1 MKGFDERAR
10 ELRLLNLRVWKE
22 GALVL
27 SKDYDSEMRRNQYS
41 ASKSFTSTAV
51 GIALGEGL
59 LSLEE
64 RLVDAFPKDVP
75 ECAGENLQKATVRDL
90 LTMGLGQGKG
100 YLMGEQRPFLQEEDW
115 VRYAL
120 SLPFEYAPGEKF
132 VYNNVGPYLAG
143 VLVQRRSGC
152 DLVSYLT
159 PRLFAPMGIQRPT
172 WETDPQGFTF
182 GAGGLFLC
190 VTELLKFGRL
200 LLQKG
205 PVGRQAV
212 GARGVFEG
220 GRQEADRK
228 WGAGLWVPV
237 LAGRAGFLPGR
248 RQVWPVC
255 PGFPGGG
262 RRHLHKRRAF
272 RPAEAAGFPDGMP
285 APAAERGSVS
295 MTCYAAI

>member
-41 ASKSFTSTAV
+41 ASKSFTSAAV

-64 RLVDAFPKDVP
+64 RLVDAFPKEVP

-205 PVGRQAV
+205 RWDGRQLV
-212 GARGVFEG
+212 P
-220 GRQEADRK
+220 EAYLK
-228 WGAGLWVPV
+228 
-237 LAGRAGFLPGR
+237 
-248 RQVWPVC
+248 
-255 PGFPGGG
+255 
-262 RRHLHKRRAF
+262 
-272 RPAEAAGFPDGMP
+272 EAAKKQIENGEQGYGYLFWRGERDSFRADGKYGQYALVFPEED
-285 APAAERGSVS
+285 AVICTNAELLDQRKLLDFLMECQPQLLKGE
-295 MTCYAAI
+295 A

>member
-41 ASKSFTSTAV
+41 ASKSFTSAAV

-64 RLVDAFPKDVP
+64 RLVDAFSKEVP

-205 PVGRQAV
+205 RWDGRQLV
-212 GARGVFEG
+212 P
-220 GRQEADRK
+220 EAYLK
-228 WGAGLWVPV
+228 
-237 LAGRAGFLPGR
+237 
-248 RQVWPVC
+248 
-255 PGFPGGG
+255 
-262 RRHLHKRRAF
+262 
-272 RPAEAAGFPDGMP
+272 EAAKKQIENGEQGYGYLFWRGERDSFRADGKYGQYALVFPEED
-285 APAAERGSVS
+285 AVICTNAELLDQRKLLDFLMERQPQLLKGE
-295 MTCYAAI
+295 A

>member
-41 ASKSFTSTAV
+41 ASKSFTSAAV

-64 RLVDAFPKDVP
+64 RLVDAFSKEVP

-182 GAGGLFLC
+182 GAGWLFLC

-205 PVGRQAV
+205 RWDGRQLV
-212 GARGVFEG
+212 P
-220 GRQEADRK
+220 EAYLK
-228 WGAGLWVPV
+228 
-237 LAGRAGFLPGR
+237 
-248 RQVWPVC
+248 
-255 PGFPGGG
+255 
-262 RRHLHKRRAF
+262 
-272 RPAEAAGFPDGMP
+272 EAAKKQIENGEQGYGYLFWRGERDSFRADGKYGQYALVFPEED
-285 APAAERGSVS
+285 AVICTNAELLDQRKLLDFLMECQPQLLKGE
-295 MTCYAAI
+295 A

>member
-41 ASKSFTSTAV
+41 ASKSFTSAAV

-205 PVGRQAV
+205 RWDGRQLV
-212 GARGVFEG
+212 P
-220 GRQEADRK
+220 EAYLK
-228 WGAGLWVPV
+228 
-237 LAGRAGFLPGR
+237 
-248 RQVWPVC
+248 
-255 PGFPGGG
+255 
-262 RRHLHKRRAF
+262 
-272 RPAEAAGFPDGMP
+272 EAAKKQIENGEQGYGYLFWRGERDSFRADGKYGQYALVFPEED
-285 APAAERGSVS
+285 AVICTNAELLDQRKLLDYLMERQPQLLKGE
-295 MTCYAAI
+295 A

>member
-41 ASKSFTSTAV
+41 ASKSFTSAAV

-64 RLVDAFPKDVP
+64 RLVDAFSKEVP

-205 PVGRQAV
+205 RWDGRQLV
-212 GARGVFEG
+212 P
-220 GRQEADRK
+220 EAYLK
-228 WGAGLWVPV
+228 
-237 LAGRAGFLPGR
+237 
-248 RQVWPVC
+248 
-255 PGFPGGG
+255 
-262 RRHLHKRRAF
+262 
-272 RPAEAAGFPDGMP
+272 EAAKKQIENGEQGYGYLFWRGERDSFRADGKYGQYALVFPEED
-285 APAAERGSVS
+285 AVICTNAELLDQRKLLDFLMECQPQLLKGE
-295 MTCYAAI
+295 A

>member
-41 ASKSFTSTAV
+41 ASKSFTSAAV

-64 RLVDAFPKDVP
+64 RLVDAFPKEVP

-143 VLVQRRSGC
+143 VLVQRRAGC

-172 WETDPQGFTF
+172 WETDPQRFTF

-205 PVGRQAV
+205 RWDGRQLVPEAYL
-212 GARGVFEG
+212 
-220 GRQEADRK
+220 QEAAKKQIENGEQGYGYLFWRGERDSFRADGKYGQYALVFPEEDAVICTNAELLDQRK
-228 WGAGLWVPV
+228 L
-237 LAGRAGFLPGR
+237 LDFLMECQPQLLKGE
-248 RQVWPVC
+248 V
-255 PGFPGGG
+255 
-262 RRHLHKRRAF
+262 
-272 RPAEAAGFPDGMP
+272 
-285 APAAERGSVS
+285 
-295 MTCYAAI
+295 

>member
-1 MKGFDERAR
+1 M
-10 ELRLLNLRVWKE
+10 
-22 GALVL
+22 L

-41 ASKSFTSTAV
+41 ASKSFTSAAV

-64 RLVDAFPKDVP
+64 RLVDAFSKEVP

-205 PVGRQAV
+205 RWDGRQLV
-212 GARGVFEG
+212 P
-220 GRQEADRK
+220 EAYLK
-228 WGAGLWVPV
+228 
-237 LAGRAGFLPGR
+237 
-248 RQVWPVC
+248 
-255 PGFPGGG
+255 
-262 RRHLHKRRAF
+262 
-272 RPAEAAGFPDGMP
+272 EAAKKQIENGEQGYGYLFWRGERDSFRADGKYGQYALVFPEED
-285 APAAERGSVS
+285 AVICTNAELLDQRKLLDFLMECQPQLLKGE
-295 MTCYAAI
+295 A

>member
-41 ASKSFTSTAV
+41 ASKSFTSAAV

-64 RLVDAFPKDVP
+64 RLVDAFSKEVP

-200 LLQKG
+200 LLQRG
-205 PVGRQAV
+205 RWDGRQLV
-212 GARGVFEG
+212 P
-220 GRQEADRK
+220 EAYLK
-228 WGAGLWVPV
+228 
-237 LAGRAGFLPGR
+237 
-248 RQVWPVC
+248 
-255 PGFPGGG
+255 
-262 RRHLHKRRAF
+262 
-272 RPAEAAGFPDGMP
+272 EAAKKQIENGEQGYGYLFWRGERDSFRADGKYGQYALVFPEED
-285 APAAERGSVS
+285 AVICTNAELLDQRKLLDFLMERQPQLLKGE
-295 MTCYAAI
+295 A

>member
-41 ASKSFTSTAV
+41 ASKSFTSAAV

-64 RLVDAFPKDVP
+64 RLVDAFPKEVP

-143 VLVQRRSGC
+143 VLVQRRAGC
-152 DLVSYLT
+152 DLVNYLT

-190 VTELLKFGRL
+190 ISELLKFGRL

-205 PVGRQAV
+205 QWDGRQLVPEAYL
-212 GARGVFEG
+212 
-220 GRQEADRK
+220 QEAAKKQIENGEQGYGYLFWRGERDSFRADGKYGQYALVFPEEDAVICTNAELLDQRK
-228 WGAGLWVPV
+228 L
-237 LAGRAGFLPGR
+237 LDFLMECQPRLLKG
-248 RQVWPVC
+248 
-255 PGFPGGG
+255 
-262 RRHLHKRRAF
+262 
-272 RPAEAAGFPDGMP
+272 EA
-285 APAAERGSVS
+285 
-295 MTCYAAI
+295 

>member
-41 ASKSFTSTAV
+41 ASKSFTSAAV

-64 RLVDAFPKDVP
+64 RLVDAFSKEVP

-205 PVGRQAV
+205 RWDGRQLV
-212 GARGVFEG
+212 P
-220 GRQEADRK
+220 EAYLK
-228 WGAGLWVPV
+228 
-237 LAGRAGFLPGR
+237 
-248 RQVWPVC
+248 
-255 PGFPGGG
+255 
-262 RRHLHKRRAF
+262 
-272 RPAEAAGFPDGMP
+272 EAAKKQIENGEQGYGYLFWRGERDSFRADGKYGQYALVFPEED
-285 APAAERGSVS
+285 AVICTNAEFLYQRKLLDFLMERQPQLLKGE
-295 MTCYAAI
+295 A

>member
-41 ASKSFTSTAV
+41 ASKSFTSAAV

-64 RLVDAFPKDVP
+64 RLVDAFPKEVP

-120 SLPFEYAPGEKF
+120 SLPFEYAPREKF

-143 VLVQRRSGC
+143 VLVQRRAGC
-152 DLVSYLT
+152 DLVNYLT

-190 VTELLKFGRL
+190 ISELLKFGRL

-205 PVGRQAV
+205 RWDGRQLVPEAYL
-212 GARGVFEG
+212 
-220 GRQEADRK
+220 QEAAKKQIENGEQGYGYLFWRGERDSFRADGKYGQYALVFPEEDAVICTNAELLDQRK
-228 WGAGLWVPV
+228 L
-237 LAGRAGFLPGR
+237 LDFLMECQPRLLKG
-248 RQVWPVC
+248 
-255 PGFPGGG
+255 
-262 RRHLHKRRAF
+262 
-272 RPAEAAGFPDGMP
+272 EA
-285 APAAERGSVS
+285 
-295 MTCYAAI
+295 

>member
-41 ASKSFTSTAV
+41 ASKSFTSAAV

-64 RLVDAFPKDVP
+64 RLVDAFSKEVP

-90 LTMGLGQGKG
+90 LTMGLGQSKG

-120 SLPFEYAPGEKF
+120 SLPFVYAPGEKF

-205 PVGRQAV
+205 RWDGRQLV
-212 GARGVFEG
+212 P
-220 GRQEADRK
+220 EAYLK
-228 WGAGLWVPV
+228 
-237 LAGRAGFLPGR
+237 
-248 RQVWPVC
+248 
-255 PGFPGGG
+255 
-262 RRHLHKRRAF
+262 
-272 RPAEAAGFPDGMP
+272 EAAKKQIENGEQGYGYLFWRGERDSFRADGKYGQYALVFPEED
-285 APAAERGSVS
+285 AVICTNAELLDQRKLLDFLMERQPQLLKGE
-295 MTCYAAI
+295 A

>member
-41 ASKSFTSTAV
+41 ASKSFTSAAV

-64 RLVDAFPKDVP
+64 RLVDAFSKEVP

-190 VTELLKFGRL
+190 VTELLRFGRL

-205 PVGRQAV
+205 RWDGRQLV
-212 GARGVFEG
+212 P
-220 GRQEADRK
+220 EAYLK
-228 WGAGLWVPV
+228 
-237 LAGRAGFLPGR
+237 
-248 RQVWPVC
+248 
-255 PGFPGGG
+255 
-262 RRHLHKRRAF
+262 
-272 RPAEAAGFPDGMP
+272 EAAKKQIENGEQGYGYLFWRGERDSFRADGKYGQYALVFPEED
-285 APAAERGSVS
+285 AVICTNAELLDQRKLLDFLMECQPQLLKGE
-295 MTCYAAI
+295 A

>member
-41 ASKSFTSTAV
+41 ASKSFTSAAV

-64 RLVDAFPKDVP
+64 RLVDAFSKEVP

-205 PVGRQAV
+205 RWDGRQ
-212 GARGVFEG
+212 
-220 GRQEADRK
+220 
-228 WGAGLWVPV
+228 LVPETY
-237 LAGRAGFLPGR
+237 L
-248 RQVWPVC
+248 
-255 PGFPGGG
+255 
-262 RRHLHKRRAF
+262 K
-272 RPAEAAGFPDGMP
+272 EAAKKQIENGEQGYGYLFWRGERDSFRADGKYGQYALVFPEED
-285 APAAERGSVS
+285 AVICTNAELLDQRKLLDFLMERQPQLLKGE
-295 MTCYAAI
+295 A

>member
-27 SKDYDSEMRRNQYS
+27 SKDYDSEMRSNQYS
-41 ASKSFTSTAV
+41 ASKSFTSAAM

-64 RLVDAFPKDVP
+64 RLVDAFSKEVP

-190 VTELLKFGRL
+190 VTELLRFGRL

-205 PVGRQAV
+205 RWDGRQLV
-212 GARGVFEG
+212 P
-220 GRQEADRK
+220 EAYLK
-228 WGAGLWVPV
+228 
-237 LAGRAGFLPGR
+237 
-248 RQVWPVC
+248 
-255 PGFPGGG
+255 
-262 RRHLHKRRAF
+262 
-272 RPAEAAGFPDGMP
+272 EAAKKQIENGEQGYGYLFWRGERDSFRADGKYGQYALVFPEED
-285 APAAERGSVS
+285 AVICTNAELLDQRKLLDFLMECQPQLLKGE
-295 MTCYAAI
+295 A

>member
-41 ASKSFTSTAV
+41 ASKSFTSAAV

-64 RLVDAFPKDVP
+64 RLVDAFSKEVP

-205 PVGRQAV
+205 RWDGRQ
-212 GARGVFEG
+212 
-220 GRQEADRK
+220 
-228 WGAGLWVPV
+228 LVPETY
-237 LAGRAGFLPGR
+237 L
-248 RQVWPVC
+248 
-255 PGFPGGG
+255 
-262 RRHLHKRRAF
+262 K
-272 RPAEAAGFPDGMP
+272 EAAKKQIENGEQGYGYLFWQGERDSFRADGKYGQYALVFPEED
-285 APAAERGSVS
+285 AVICTNAELLDQRKLLDFLMERQPQLLKGE
-295 MTCYAAI
+295 A

>member
-41 ASKSFTSTAV
+41 ASKSFTSAAV

-64 RLVDAFPKDVP
+64 RLVDAFPKEVP

-172 WETDPQGFTF
+172 WETDRQGFTF

-205 PVGRQAV
+205 RWDGRQ
-212 GARGVFEG
+212 
-220 GRQEADRK
+220 
-228 WGAGLWVPV
+228 LVPETY
-237 LAGRAGFLPGR
+237 L
-248 RQVWPVC
+248 
-255 PGFPGGG
+255 
-262 RRHLHKRRAF
+262 K
-272 RPAEAAGFPDGMP
+272 EAAKKQIENGEQGYGYLFWRGERDSFRADGKYGQYALVFPEED
-285 APAAERGSVS
+285 AVICTNAELLDQRKLLDFLMECQPQLLKGE
-295 MTCYAAI
+295 A

>member
-1 MKGFDERAR
+1 MKGFDARAR

-41 ASKSFTSTAV
+41 ASKSFTSAAV

-64 RLVDAFPKDVP
+64 RLVDAFPKEVP

-143 VLVQRRSGC
+143 VLVQRRAGC

-205 PVGRQAV
+205 RWDGRQLVPEAYL
-212 GARGVFEG
+212 
-220 GRQEADRK
+220 QEAAKKQIENGEQGYGYLFWRGERDSFRADGKYGQYALVFPEEDAVICTNAELLDQRK
-228 WGAGLWVPV
+228 L
-237 LAGRAGFLPGR
+237 LDFLIECQPQLLNGE
-248 RQVWPVC
+248 V
-255 PGFPGGG
+255 
-262 RRHLHKRRAF
+262 
-272 RPAEAAGFPDGMP
+272 
-285 APAAERGSVS
+285 
-295 MTCYAAI
+295 

>member
-41 ASKSFTSTAV
+41 ASKSFTSAAV

-205 PVGRQAV
+205 RWDGRQ
-212 GARGVFEG
+212 
-220 GRQEADRK
+220 
-228 WGAGLWVPV
+228 LVPETY
-237 LAGRAGFLPGR
+237 L
-248 RQVWPVC
+248 
-255 PGFPGGG
+255 
-262 RRHLHKRRAF
+262 K
-272 RPAEAAGFPDGMP
+272 EAAKKQIENGEQGYGYLFWRGERDSFRADGKYGQYALVFPEED
-285 APAAERGSVS
+285 AVICTNAELLDQRKLLDFLMERQPQLLKGE
-295 MTCYAAI
+295 A

>member
-22 GALVL
+22 GTLVL

-41 ASKSFTSTAV
+41 ASKSFTSAAV

-64 RLVDAFPKDVP
+64 RLVDAFPKEVP

-205 PVGRQAV
+205 RWDGRQLV
-212 GARGVFEG
+212 P
-220 GRQEADRK
+220 EAYLK
-228 WGAGLWVPV
+228 
-237 LAGRAGFLPGR
+237 
-248 RQVWPVC
+248 
-255 PGFPGGG
+255 
-262 RRHLHKRRAF
+262 
-272 RPAEAAGFPDGMP
+272 EAAKKQIENGEQGYGYLFWRGERDSFRADGKYGQYALVFPEED
-285 APAAERGSVS
+285 AVICTNAELLDQRKLLDFLMECQPQLLKGE
-295 MTCYAAI
+295 A

>member
-41 ASKSFTSTAV
+41 ASKSFTSAAV

-64 RLVDAFPKDVP
+64 RLVDAFSKEVP

-100 YLMGEQRPFLQEEDW
+100 YLMGEQRPFLQDEDW

-205 PVGRQAV
+205 RWDGRQLV
-212 GARGVFEG
+212 P
-220 GRQEADRK
+220 EAYLK
-228 WGAGLWVPV
+228 
-237 LAGRAGFLPGR
+237 
-248 RQVWPVC
+248 
-255 PGFPGGG
+255 
-262 RRHLHKRRAF
+262 
-272 RPAEAAGFPDGMP
+272 EAAKKQIENGEQGYGYLFWRGERDSFRADGKYGQYALVFPEED
-285 APAAERGSVS
+285 AVICTNAELLDQRKLLDFLMERQPQLLKGE
-295 MTCYAAI
+295 A